1 MGYPIRDRDSG
12 GGRNFD
18 RRGSGGDRGVRR
30 PEMHKATCSSCGKEC
45 EVPFRPTGERPVYC
59 RDCFAKNGGG
69 ERRESFGH
77 DNRDSRDSR
86 PSFRPFNNDS
96 RGPRPE
102 PFARPQQAPQA
113 PHAQHNEQ
121 FAAINSKLDK
131 LITLLSANAPK
142 PKEEKVKKEAATPVA
157 VAPVEKK
164 EAVTKKK
171 KATKKIVKTPTE

>member
-18 RRGSGGDRGVRR
+18 RRGGGGDRGVRR
-30 PEMHKATCSSCGKEC
+30 AEMHKATCSSCGKEC

-69 ERRESFGH
+69 ERRESFG
-77 DNRDSRDSR
+77 RDSRDSR
-86 PSFRPFNNDS
+86 PPFRPFNTDA

-102 PFARPQQAPQA
+102 PHAHTAPPA
-113 PHAQHNEQ
+113 PHAHHNEQ

-131 LITLLSANAPK
+131 LITLLTANAPK
-142 PKEEKVKKEAATPVA
+142 PKEEKVKKEATTPVV
-157 VAPVEKK
+157 VAPIEKK
-164 EAVTKKK
+164 EAATKKK
-171 KATKKIVKTPTE
+171 KATKKVAKTPTE

>member
-1 MGYPIRDRDSG
+1 MGYPIRDNDRGPKRS
-12 GGRNFD
+12 FD
-18 RRGSGGDRGVRR
+18 RRSSGGDRGVRR

-69 ERRESFGH
+69 ERRESFGR

-86 PSFRPFNNDS
+86 PPFRPFNNDS

-102 PFARPQQAPQA
+102 PFARPNPAPQA
-113 PHAQHNEQ
+113 PHARHDEQ

-131 LITLLSANAPK
+131 LITLLSTNAPK
-142 PKEEKVKKEAATPVA
+142 PKEEKVKKEAVAPVA

-164 EAVTKKK
+164 EVAKKKKVTKKL
-171 KATKKIVKTPTE
+171 VKTPTE